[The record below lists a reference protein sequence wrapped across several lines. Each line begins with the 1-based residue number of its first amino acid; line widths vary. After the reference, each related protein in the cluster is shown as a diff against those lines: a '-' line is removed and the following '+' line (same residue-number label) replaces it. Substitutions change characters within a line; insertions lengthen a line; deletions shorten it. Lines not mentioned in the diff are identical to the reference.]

1 MIKLIVIFYSIFFLT
16 WCIFNASADI
26 TDIERANFISKLAND
41 SSLFEYLPENIR
53 NDRKIA
59 EVAVKK
65 NIENIWHINNDIR
78 RDKDFLLQIVDGL
91 DDFNAIPYIPTEY
104 LNDEDFVFS
113 LLKKEKTLT
122 NFIPPQLLQNQNF
135 INRILQMKD
144 PPVFFVDYIPR
155 DLKDSK
161 EEILNIINLANKE
174 EIRRIFLSFSKD
186 FFADTELVSKVLL
199 KSPLAYQYL
208 DGNLKNSRDLS
219 LIAIKGDSYN
229 FQYLPWKFRIDK
241 EFIGL
246 VDPARFELKEE
257 IIEEA
262 PIIEDID
269 YIAYASEEL
278 RNNKNLF
285 LKLLK
290 IEDNYYFEDMIS
302 SASENLRHDK
312 DFAIQV
318 VSINWRALAYFDSTI
333 RSDKEVVSAANP
345 TDLWVASPEL
355 KSDKEFVLSLFNNS
369 NDPTSFFWN
378 IDPALRTDLD
388 IAIIWA
394 EFDPLSIF
402 EISPTLR
409 TEVKFLSTYVSN
421 FPKNMK
427 YLPYLHRLVYES
439 LENCLLRVKYRDT
452 NKVDVCSDDFEKLDK
467 KGNLVKWIWYDKSNK
482 YLIIRLNDT
491 NYHYCG
497 FINSDWKSMKASKDI
512 DSFYKSDI
520 QWKYNCISEIIPK
533 Y

>member
-1 MIKLIVIFYSIFFLT
+1 MLVSISFVWCSFSEKIVSDT
-16 WCIFNASADI
+16 
-26 TDIERANFISKLAND
+26 ERTEIIGNLEKD
-41 SSLFEYLPENIR
+41 SSLFGHLPEYIR

-65 NIENIWHINNDIR
+65 DIENIWHINNDIKQ
-78 RDKDFLLQIVDGL
+78 DKDFLLQIVDGL
-91 DDFNAIPYIPTEY
+91 DDFIAIPYIPTEY
-104 LNDEDFVFS
+104 LSDEDFIFS
-113 LLKKEKTLT
+113 LLKKEITLA
-122 NFIPPQLLQNQNF
+122 NFIPPQLLQSQNF

-161 EEILNIINLANKE
+161 EEMLNIINLANKE
-174 EIRRIFLSFSKD
+174 DIRRIFLSFSKD
-186 FFADTELVSKVLL
+186 FFRDTELVNKVLL

-208 DGNLKNSRDLS
+208 DGNLKNNRDLS

-246 VDPARFELKEE
+246 VDSARFELKEAITE
-257 IIEEA
+257 ESTIIK
-262 PIIEDID
+262 DIN

-290 IEDNYYFEDMIS
+290 IEDNYYLEDMIS
-302 SASENLRHDK
+302 SASENLRRDK

-318 VSINWRALAYFDSTI
+318 VSINWRALAYFDSAI
-333 RSDKEVVSAANP
+333 RSDKAVVSAANP
-345 TDLWVASPEL
+345 TALWVASPEL
-355 KSDKEFVLSLFNNS
+355 KVDKEFVLSLFHNS

-378 IDPALRTDLD
+378 IDPALRADLD
-388 IAIIWA
+388 IAIKWA
-394 EFDPLSIF
+394 EFDPFSIF
-402 EISPTLR
+402 EISSTLR
-409 TEVKFLSTYVSN
+409 TEVKFLSIYVSN

-427 YLPYLHRLVYES
+427 YLPYLNRLVYES
-439 LENCLLRVKYRDT
+439 LENCLLQVKYRDT
-452 NKVDVCSDDFEKLDK
+452 NKVDVCSADFEKLDK
-467 KGNLVKWIWYDKSNK
+467 KGNLATWIWYDKNNK
-482 YLIIRLNDT
+482 YLVIQLNDT

-497 FINSDWKSMKASKDI
+497 FSSSDWKNLKGSKGIDI
-512 DSFYKSDI
+512 FYQNII
-520 QWKYNCISEIIPK
+520 QWKYDCRDGSIPE